1 MPSGRGVVAF
11 VPGESRLVIEVISNL
26 VGNSPKLEDGGN
38 MKRIR
43 GVGRREVADEKRGV
57 KRIK

>member
-1 MPSGRGVVAF
+1 MPSGRGVVAL

-38 MKRIR
+38 MKRKR
-43 GVGRREVADEKRGV
+43 GVGRKEVSDETREV

>member
-1 MPSGRGVVAF
+1 MPSGRGVVAL

-38 MKRIR
+38 MDRKR
-43 GVGRREVADEKRGV
+43 GVGRKEVADEKGGV